1 MYDDCIKISSPG
13 GLPEGITQE
22 EYLEDDLS
30 VPRNPDLAYVFL
42 RLGYIERLGSGIRRI
57 LSSYRN
63 QTAKPAFS
71 FSTNVITVALPV
83 LDAKL
88 NVSEDQTT
96 VLNYI
101 RENLSVSRK
110 DSVCLAE
117 RHRTAYGFRTV
128 QNGQTAQR
136 TDSLESY

>member
-13 GLPEGITQE
+13 GLPVGITQE

-42 RLGYIERLGSGIRRI
+42 RLGYVERLGSGIRRI

-71 FSTNVITVALPV
+71 FSTNVITVTLPV

-110 DSVCLAE
+110 DIEQHTGFGRSKTARLLKE
-117 RHRTAYGFRTV
+117 RKRR
-128 QNGQTAQR
+128 
-136 TDSLESY
+136 